1 MAVIEWLQNVFEGK
15 RKLSEEGRFY
25 KKIDEQLVFATSRP
39 LTVGVECELALLDAK
54 TLRPAHMGLA
64 LIEELASLR
73 IKKESF
79 EHMVEVTST
88 ISATVH
94 ETATQLKQE
103 MEKLA
108 VACERHGLLITGTGR
123 PPTIRL
129 ADIRQVPD
137 ERYER
142 LRNERKIL
150 TERFGT
156 LGMHVHL
163 GMPDAEQCVRYH
175 NFFMHFVPHLIALS
189 ASSPFEEGVDTGL
202 VSIRHTITESLPIAG
217 MPYNFKNWQEYVNLC
232 RAMYRAGSIER
243 LKDLWWDVRSCPQYG
258 TLEIRVCDQPASMAE
273 VLALAAFVHALAFW
287 FQEDQDWLSEMPRP
301 NAWTLRENKWRA
313 MRYGLNAELVINN
326 LGETRPIGDDI
337 KLWLERIR
345 PHAKKHGYLGYTA
358 TLEEIMSRGNSAD
371 RQRRL
376 WSRTQDLEAVA
387 KFNCDEFAAQ
397 RPLWERVEDSGNDN
411 DKEPVAQ
418 PRALGS

>member
-1 MAVIEWLQNVFEGK
+1 MAVIKWLQNVFEGQK
-15 RKLSEEGRFY
+15 TLSEERRFY
-25 KKIDEQLVFATSRP
+25 KKIDDQLVFAPSQP
-39 LTVGVECELALLDAK
+39 LTVAVECELALLDAN

-64 LIEELASLR
+64 LIEQLASPQ

-88 ISATVH
+88 IGTTVH
-94 ETATQLKQE
+94 ETAMQLREE

-108 VACERHGLLITGTGR
+108 VACGEHELLITGTGC

-142 LRNERKIL
+142 LHNERKIIN
-150 TERFGT
+150 ERFGT

-202 VSIRHTITESLPIAG
+202 ASIRPTITESLPIAG

-232 RAMYRAGSIER
+232 RAMYRAGSIES
-243 LKDLWWDVRSCPQYG
+243 LKDLWWDLRSCPQCG
-258 TLEIRVCDQPASMAE
+258 TLEIRICDQPATIAE
-273 VLALAAFVHALAFW
+273 VLALAAFVHALALW
-287 FQEDQDWLSEMPRP
+287 FQKDQGWLAEMPRP
-301 NAWTLRENKWRA
+301 NAWRMRDNKWRA

-326 LGETRPIGDDI
+326 QGETRPIGDDF

-345 PHAKKHGYLGYTA
+345 PFVVKLAYQRYID
-358 TLEEIMSRGNSAD
+358 TLEDIMARGNSAD

-376 WSRTQDLEAVA
+376 WSSTQDLNAVA

-397 RPLWERVEDSGNDN
+397 TPLWERVEQSSDN
-411 DKEPVAQ
+411 KEIVAQ
-418 PRALGS
+418 SIAHG

>member
-1 MAVIEWLQNVFEGK
+1 MAVIEWLQNVFEGQK
-15 RKLSEEGRFY
+15 KLSEERRFY
-25 KKIDEQLVFATSRP
+25 KKIDEQLVFATSQP

-64 LIEELASLR
+64 LIEELASPQ

-88 ISATVH
+88 VSATVH

-108 VACERHGLLITGTGR
+108 VACEQHGLLITGTGR

-142 LRNERKIL
+142 LNNERKIL
-150 TERFGT
+150 NERFGT

-189 ASSPFEEGVDTGL
+189 AARPLRKAWIQDWRPFALPLPNPCPSRACLTTLRTGRNT
-202 VSIRHTITESLPIAG
+202 SIFAARCIVRVRSKGSRTFGG
-217 MPYNFKNWQEYVNLC
+217 MCAPARNT
-232 RAMYRAGSIER
+232 GR
-243 LKDLWWDVRSCPQYG
+243 LKSGSAINPRRWRRFWRWSPLSMRWRFGSKKIKAGLPRC
-258 TLEIRVCDQPASMAE
+258 RVSERMD
-273 VLALAAFVHALAFW
+273 AARKQAARHALW
-287 FQEDQDWLSEMPRP
+287 P
-301 NAWTLRENKWRA
+301 K
-313 MRYGLNAELVINN
+313 
-326 LGETRPIGDDI
+326 
-337 KLWLERIR
+337 
-345 PHAKKHGYLGYTA
+345 
-358 TLEEIMSRGNSAD
+358 
-371 RQRRL
+371 RRTCYQQ
-376 WSRTQDLEAVA
+376 SGRNEAH
-387 KFNCDEFAAQ
+387 
-397 RPLWERVEDSGNDN
+397 R
-411 DKEPVAQ
+411 
-418 PRALGS
+418 